1 MKEINVEICVGTTC
15 FVMGSSKLL
24 ELEEMLEEKYKGAVT
39 VTQKACLDLCLDNK
53 YNKSP
58 YVKVNDEVI
67 EEATIEKV
75 LTAIE
80 GQINDK

>member
-1 MKEINVEICVGTTC
+1 MEQINVEICVGTTC
-15 FVMGSSKLL
+15 FVMGASKLL
-24 ELEEMLEEKYKGAVT
+24 ELEDIVKEKYNNVS

-58 YVKVNDEVI
+58 YVKVNDDVI

-75 LTAIE
+75 LNAIE
-80 GQINDK
+80 EKLK